1 VCEESVYDHYFNISH
16 RKILRQAT
24 GCGKTCL
31 KNNKAVQ
38 QSSGQVNDM
47 MLGLSLKI
55 YFTLSFFFVSFFTIF
70 LTNGLMILSKSGEL
84 AATKPITAV
93 DTMLETSGMY

>member
-1 VCEESVYDHYFNISH
+1 MCEESVYDHHFNISH
-16 RKILRQAT
+16 RKKIRQAT

-31 KNNKAVQ
+31 KSNKAVQ

-47 MLGLSLKI
+47 MLGLSLNI
-55 YFTLSFFFVSFFTIF
+55 YSTLSFFFVSFFTIF

-84 AATKPITAV
+84 AAISPIAV
-93 DTMLETSGMY
+93 VLTTVETGGRY